1 MKPISRDEYFMS
13 IALREA
19 EKAAE
24 IGEVPVG
31 AVIVCGDKIV
41 ARAHNTAKRTK
52 THSVTRR

>member
-31 AVIVCGDKIV
+31 AVIVLSLI
-41 ARAHNTAKRTK
+41 HI
-52 THSVTRR
+52 